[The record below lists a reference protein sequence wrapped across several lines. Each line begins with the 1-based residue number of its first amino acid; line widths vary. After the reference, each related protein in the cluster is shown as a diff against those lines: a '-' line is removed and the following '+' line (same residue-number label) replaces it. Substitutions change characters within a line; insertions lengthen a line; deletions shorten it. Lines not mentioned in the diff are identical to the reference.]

1 MRGRGRGAPAGEQ
14 AGRGGSEG
22 AGERGWR
29 EAGRRLSQQ
38 RDGLGRRG
46 SRHMWEIGD
55 WLVAGEDQIF
65 RRMKRMKV
73 REVAVSITGYSMRT
87 LKLAVSVARR
97 IDPETRVESL
107 TWWHHL
113 LVAWLDRPRQ
123 VRWLT
128 RAEEEGWSAEQLR
141 QQLRIAGLI
150 AGPRTRLRTERL
162 IAEVIKLDREEVTD
176 DMAVEITRWGREIF
190 AQGA

>member
-1 MRGRGRGAPAGEQ
+1 MRGRGGDE
-14 AGRGGSEG
+14 SVG
-22 AGERGWR
+22 AGEGGWR

-55 WLVAGEDQIF
+55 WLVVGEDQIF

-73 REVAVSITGYSMRT
+73 REVAAGVTGYSMRT

-97 IDPETRVESL
+97 IDPEARVESL

-113 LVAWLDRPRQ
+113 LVAWLDRPSQ
-123 VRWLT
+123 VGWLT
-128 RAEEEGWSAEQLR
+128 RAVEERWSAEQLR
-141 QQLRIAGLI
+141 QQLRVAGLI
-150 AGPRTRLRTERL
+150 AGPRTRPRAERL
-162 IAEVIKLDREEVTD
+162 IAEVIKLDRGEITD
-176 DMAVEITRWGREIF
+176 DMAVELTRWGREIF
-190 AQGA
+190 AQGAQMII